1 MPGCPPRCCP
11 LAKLHH
17 CPRADPEQQIVH
29 QFPVSEKNR
38 IQLRRHGKNR
48 MKITGVQKLC
58 PPVVQPVFLC
68 HRLTL
73 VAMPVAAG
81 IVGDLQGTAL
91 VAAVNVSSELCG
103 PAGTDC
109 GYDLELLL
117 AWAVL
122 CQIII
127 DVQIKDLLQIGS
139 MFCHKDL
146 SHRADLPDG
155 HTFALTQ
162 EKRAPTLP
170 SFETDRCLW
179 QPDVSQS
186 CDGACAK

>member
-1 MPGCPPRCCP
+1 MKLQILSPRMKNGSNARLTAQMLLA
-11 LAKLHH
+11 LAKLRH
-17 CPRADPEQQIVH
+17 RFGADLEQQIVH
-29 QFPVSEKNR
+29 ELPISEKNR

-58 PPVVQPVFLC
+58 APVVQPVFLC
-68 HRLTL
+68 HRLAL

-91 VAAVNVSSELCG
+91 VAAVNVSAELCG

-139 MFCHKDL
+139 MFCHRDL
-146 SHRADLPDG
+146 LHHAAPPDG
-155 HTFALTQ
+155 RTFA
-162 EKRAPTLP
+162 
-170 SFETDRCLW
+170 SM
-179 QPDVSQS
+179 
-186 CDGACAK
+186 

>member
-1 MPGCPPRCCP
+1 MLLA
-11 LAKLHH
+11 LAKLRH
-17 CPRADPEQQIVH
+17 CLGADLEQQIVH
-29 QFPVSEKNR
+29 EFPVSEKNR
-38 IQLRRHGKNR
+38 IQLRRHGENR

-58 PPVVQPVFLC
+58 APVVQPVFLC
-68 HRLTL
+68 HRLAL

-91 VAAVNVSSELCG
+91 VAAVNVSTELGG
-103 PAGTDC
+103 PAGTDR
-109 GYDLELLL
+109 GDDLELLL

-155 HTFALTQ
+155 RTFALTQ
-162 EKRAPTLP
+162 AKNDPTPP
-170 SFETDRCLW
+170 SSETSLCLLLS
-179 QPDVSQS
+179 D
-186 CDGACAK
+186 ALRNCAEVCVK